1 MKRTLLSTGIVALLG
16 LSACGGDL
24 PGDVTVTDETEVVV
38 LEEPFVR
45 VVFNPATAD
54 LNVPND
60 FLMIPTGNFFDFTLN
75 TEGSDEFDPG
85 NPLHSLSA
93 LDGWS
98 AHMPFSIR
106 VSLTDDLDIDGATV
120 SGSSI
125 RIFEATQAL
134 EGSSEKCQALAASIG
149 APGVPCELGDEL
161 TYGVDFV
168 ATYTAGTGAISVV
181 PLKPM
186 KSSQG
191 HMLVVTEELK
201 STDGRAVKGSITWEL
216 ARQDIT
222 TNALGSPDLLQ
233 LQGLVN
239 SLVNVL
245 EPAGLDTV
253 DVSYAAYFSTQSTE
267 DALSTVKSL
276 NIAPYAQALQQT
288 LATGADFATA
298 NAVASQF
305 LPTITTELTSG
316 LDRVFENFSSL
327 LLTSEQLAGLTAV
340 GLNTCDGLIAAVS
353 DPTSPLNA
361 TASQTFALVGQFC
374 SSTIVEGEVKLPYYS
389 STTNPANDWWRGA
402 CTSGATQQSLGAE
415 IISGLIQAGQVGP
428 NNAMCQL
435 ASDGALF
442 DLDLASLG
450 MTDPRNITKF
460 SPIPALQG
468 REVDDATTLYNEA
481 GTESVRVLFTV
492 PDESVIA
499 IISAATGGAV
509 PAQSKPAEGWPVVV
523 FQHGIGQS
531 KSNALL
537 VASSLALAGYAS
549 AAIDHPLHGD
559 RILTIGG
566 ESYNSDDYLNLLS
579 LLTAR
584 DNTRQSIADIMA
596 FRLSLNAINDTTGL
610 IDLDTSEVHFMGQ
623 SLGAMYGTGA
633 TALANKSL
641 PGDLAAFNAMYAFQ
655 TATINVPASG
665 LAAGLFDSP
674 SFGPNIKGTLLS
686 ATSPEFVEFL
696 TAFAVQNS
704 LPVEAAI
711 GPAYNAFEQLIGA
724 EQVAVIEAGFA
735 SFKFAAQTAIDSGD
749 PISYGALLSSST
761 PTLVQLVVGGGM
773 NDDGSTA
780 LTDQVN
786 PVTTSL
792 PLIGAQPLTDIVME
806 LPRISS
812 SAEGSGVVRFIS
824 GGHSSLLNPAISAA
838 TTTEMQ
844 SQAAI
849 FIATGGANIVVSDP
863 SVVEN

>member
-1 MKRTLLSTGIVALLG
+1 MKKTLLSTGIIALLG
-16 LSACGGDL
+16 LSGCGGDL
-24 PGDVTVTDETEVVV
+24 PGDVSVTEETEEVV

-60 FLMIPTGNFFDFTLN
+60 FLMIPSGNFFDFTLN
-75 TEGSDEFDPG
+75 TEGSDEFDPA

-106 VSLTDDLDIDGATV
+106 VSLTDDLDIDAATV

-134 EGSSEKCQALAASIG
+134 EGSSDTCQALASSIG
-149 APGVPCELGDEL
+149 APGVPCELGEEL
-161 TYGVDFV
+161 TYGVDFI
-168 ATYTAGTGAISVV
+168 ASYTSGSGAISVV

-222 TNALGSPDLLQ
+222 TNALGSDDLLQ
-233 LQGLVN
+233 LQSLVN

-245 EPAGLDTV
+245 EPAGLNTS
-253 DVSYAAYFSTQSTE
+253 DVSYAAYFSTQST
-267 DALSTVKSL
+267 DDVLDTVKSL
-276 NIAPYAQALQQT
+276 NIASYAQALQQT
-288 LATGADFATA
+288 LASGADLATA
-298 NAVASQF
+298 SAAALQY

-316 LDRVFENFSSL
+316 VDNVFENFSSL
-327 LLTSEQLAGLTAV
+327 LLTAEQLAGLTAV

-353 DPTSPLNA
+353 DTTSPFYE
-361 TASQTFALVGQFC
+361 TAISTFAVVGQFC
-374 SSTIVEGEVKLPYYS
+374 TSTIVEGEVKLPYYS
-389 STTNPANDWWRGA
+389 STTDPANDWWRGA
-402 CTSGATQQSLGAE
+402 CTSGATLQALGDE
-415 IISGLIQAGQVGP
+415 IIDGLVQAGQVGT
-428 NNAMCQL
+428 NNTLCQL
-435 ASDGALF
+435 ASDGDLF
-442 DLDLASLG
+442 DLDLTSLG

-460 SPIPALQG
+460 SPIPALGG
-468 REVDDATTLYNEA
+468 RESDDATTLYNEA
-481 GTESVRVLFTV
+481 GTESVSVLFTI

-499 IISAATGGAV
+499 IISAASGGAIPV
-509 PAQSKPAEGWPVVV
+509 QTKPAAGWPVVV

-537 VASSLALAGYAS
+537 VASSLAMAGYAS

-559 RILTIGG
+559 RIITIG
-566 ESYNSDDYLNLLS
+566 EQSYTSTDYLNLLN

-596 FRLSLNAINDTTGL
+596 FRLALNSINDTTGL
-610 IDLDTSEVHFMGQ
+610 VDLDTSEVHFMGQ
-623 SLGAMYGTGA
+623 SLGSMYGVGA
-633 TALANKSL
+633 TAIANKSL
-641 PGDLAAFNAMYAFQ
+641 SGDLAAFDNMYEFK

-665 LAAGLFDSP
+665 LAAGLFDSA

-686 ATSPEFVEFL
+686 VTSSDFVDFL
-696 TAFAVQNS
+696 TAFAVQNGV
-704 LPVEAAI
+704 PVESAL
-711 GPAYNAFEQLIGA
+711 GSAYTAFEQLLSTEQIA
-724 EQVAVIEAGFA
+724 EIEGGF
-735 SFKFAAQTAIDSGD
+735 SQFKFAAQTAIDSGD
-749 PISYGALLSSST
+749 PISFGSLLSSST
-761 PTLVQLVVGGGM
+761 PTLVHLVVGGGI

-780 LTDQVN
+780 LTDQTN
-786 PVTTSL
+786 PVTTTL
-792 PLIGAQPLTDIVME
+792 PLIGGQPLAEIVME
-806 LPRISS
+806 LPRVSTT
-812 SAEGSGVVRFIS
+812 AQGSGVVRFIS
-824 GGHSSLLNPAISAA
+824 GGHSSLLNPTISLA

-844 SQAAI
+844 NQAAI
-849 FIATGGANIVVSDP
+849 FIATGGENIVVTDT
-863 SVVEN
+863 SVIEN